1 MATWRGVESM
11 LIKIFGLF
19 LELLFKKYK
28 NIFVITGF
36 QLLKTSAKKG
46 DKDKEERLSI
56 FQCHSR
62 LIVHNYLNG

>member
-1 MATWRGVESM
+1 MASWRGVESM

-46 DKDKEERLSI
+46 DKDKEEISVP
-56 FQCHSR
+56 FKANSS
-62 LIVHNYLNG
+62 

>member
-1 MATWRGVESM
+1 MASWRGVESM

-46 DKDKEERLSI
+46 DKDKEEII